1 MSLDKVLTKLKLDIN
16 QKVNIEEID
25 VYNNIREKILNSYKL
40 LIEFNIAK
48 ETNLINLINSKLIN
62 I

>member
-40 LIEFNIAK
+40 LIEFNITK